1 MNLLILNHIQKFN
14 FKEITIMP
22 KNYTKEHYAIN
33 KYRKGIVYR
42 GVDGNYEITV
52 EGFLQENPNMTEA
65 DFDYWK
71 SLSDELYKEE
81 DRKSNEITRMN
92 VSISDIEE
100 TQLVSVE
107 SAETEFVRSTSEED
121 IFKMEIMSAQLIL
134 RIAREELSDIQLRR
148 FLSHYIDGKKE
159 EDIAKEEGVC
169 QSTVSRSISGAEN
182 KIKKIIRKLC
192 IKHGIFD
199 VI

>member
-1 MNLLILNHIQKFN
+1 MS
-14 FKEITIMP
+14 

-42 GVDGNYEITV
+42 GVDGNYEITM

-71 SLSDELYKEE
+71 ALSDELYKEE
-81 DRKSNEITRMN
+81 GRKSNEITRMN
-92 VSISDIEE
+92 VSIGDIEE

-107 SAETEFVRSTSEED
+107 SAETEFVRSISEED
-121 IFKMEIMSAQLIL
+121 IFKMEIMSALLIL

-148 FLSHYIDGKKE
+148 FLSYYILSDKM
-159 EDIAKEEGVC
+159 
-169 QSTVSRSISGAEN
+169 
-182 KIKKIIRKLC
+182 RKLSPEMLRIVENIIDEC
-192 IKHGIFD
+192 VKI
-199 VI
+199 

>member
-1 MNLLILNHIQKFN
+1 
-14 FKEITIMP
+14 MP

-33 KYRKGIVYR
+33 KYRKGIVYK
-42 GVDGNYEITV
+42 GAEGNYEITM

-92 VSISDIEE
+92 VSIGDIEE

-107 SAETEFVRSTSEED
+107 SAETEFVRSISEED

>member
-1 MNLLILNHIQKFN
+1 MS
-14 FKEITIMP
+14 
-22 KNYTKEHYAIN
+22 KNYTKDHYAIN

-42 GVDGNYEITV
+42 GVDGNYEITM

-71 SLSDELYKEE
+71 ALSDELYKEE

-92 VSISDIEE
+92 VSIGDIEE

-107 SAETEFVRSTSEED
+107 SAETEFVRSISEED

-148 FLSHYIDGKKE
+148 FLSYYILWDK
-159 EDIAKEEGVC
+159 
-169 QSTVSRSISGAEN
+169 
-182 KIKKIIRKLC
+182 IRKLSPEMLRIVENIIDEC
-192 IKHGIFD
+192 VKI
-199 VI
+199 

>member
-1 MNLLILNHIQKFN
+1 
-14 FKEITIMP
+14 MP

-42 GVDGNYEITV
+42 GVDGNYEITK

-65 DFDYWK
+65 DFD
-71 SLSDELYKEE
+71 YKEE

-107 SAETEFVRSTSEED
+107 SAETEFVRSISEED

-169 QSTVSRSISGAEN
+169 QSTISRSISGADN

>member
-1 MNLLILNHIQKFN
+1 MS
-14 FKEITIMP
+14 
-22 KNYTKEHYAIN
+22 KNYTKDHYAIN

-42 GVDGNYEITV
+42 GVDGNYEITM

-71 SLSDELYKEE
+71 ALSDELYKEE

-92 VSISDIEE
+92 VSIGDIEE

-107 SAETEFVRSTSEED
+107 SAETEFVRSISEED

-148 FLSHYIDGKKE
+148 FLSYYILWDKM
-159 EDIAKEEGVC
+159 
-169 QSTVSRSISGAEN
+169 
-182 KIKKIIRKLC
+182 RKLSPEMLRIVENIIDEC
-192 IKHGIFD
+192 VKI
-199 VI
+199 

>member
-1 MNLLILNHIQKFN
+1 MS
-14 FKEITIMP
+14 

-42 GVDGNYEITV
+42 GVDGNYEITM

-71 SLSDELYKEE
+71 ALSDELYKEE

-92 VSISDIEE
+92 VSIGDIEE

-107 SAETEFVRSTSEED
+107 SAETEFVRSISEED

-148 FLSHYIDGKKE
+148 FLSYYILWDKM
-159 EDIAKEEGVC
+159 
-169 QSTVSRSISGAEN
+169 
-182 KIKKIIRKLC
+182 RKLSPEMLRIVENIIDEC
-192 IKHGIFD
+192 VKI
-199 VI
+199 

>member
-1 MNLLILNHIQKFN
+1 MS
-14 FKEITIMP
+14 

-42 GVDGNYEITV
+42 GAEGNYEITM

-107 SAETEFVRSTSEED
+107 SAETEFVRSISEED
-121 IFKMEIMSAQLIL
+121 IFKTVKRKRILQRRKAFVKAQFHGQYPVPI
-134 RIAREELSDIQLRR
+134 
-148 FLSHYIDGKKE
+148 
-159 EDIAKEEGVC
+159 
-169 QSTVSRSISGAEN
+169 
-182 KIKKIIRKLC
+182 IKSRKLSENYA
-192 IKHGIFD
+192 
-199 VI
+199 

>member
-1 MNLLILNHIQKFN
+1 
-14 FKEITIMP
+14 
-22 KNYTKEHYAIN
+22 
-33 KYRKGIVYR
+33 
-42 GVDGNYEITV
+42 
-52 EGFLQENPNMTEA
+52 
-65 DFDYWK
+65 
-71 SLSDELYKEE
+71 
-81 DRKSNEITRMN
+81 MN
-92 VSISDIEE
+92 VSIGDIEE

-107 SAETEFVRSTSEED
+107 SAETEFVRSISEED
-121 IFKMEIMSAQLIL
+121 IFKMEIMTAQLIL

-169 QSTVSRSISGAEN
+169 QSTVSRSISGADN